1 MTSTVT
7 DFRLQDLPDETGNKT
22 ALLINPPVYDTQYW
36 PQWALPYGLLRIGAL
51 LRRHGYRQVVLF
63 DFLETSPD
71 DRRAVPQHRIDPHAQ
86 YDERDRPA
94 SRPRP
99 IVLEKAGERLE
110 LFKYHFGKPWETFDD
125 WLEAQGFTAA
135 HPPDEIWISAIMT
148 YWWESVRDLTARL
161 KRRFPRS
168 TIILGGI
175 YPTLCPEH
183 AAQYTSA
190 DLVVVGEVKEA
201 NNLWPDLALYT
212 TPPAYAIIT
221 PARGCP
227 YNCAYCA
234 QRTLNEG
241 RQSVEYRPVE
251 DIVAEMRYAHE
262 TYGVKDFAFY
272 ADYLPWS
279 PCFEQLLER
288 LAGENFY
295 FRLYAPEGFDPRP
308 LARSPR
314 LAELMK
320 KTRFQ
325 KIYLALENIDGS
337 WLETLDRRHVQLEHF
352 VRAVQNLE
360 QVGFPLRNMDVN
372 AFVLYGLPGETI
384 DSIVKTTLFASE
396 VVGSVIPMLFTPVP
410 TTALY
415 QKYLPYFQERGWDQ
429 DLHMLNGKLY
439 PFLEVNEGTIADYID
454 LQRLMFALNAHYRSK
469 SFQIFGGSRVSAAF
483 RANLGDDFE
492 HFLRQ
497 ALEKSTDN
505 AAVLQS
511 RHSD

>member
-7 DFRLQDLPDETGNKT
+7 DFRLQDLPGETGSKT

-51 LRRHGYRQVVLF
+51 LRRHGYRRVALF
-63 DFLETSPD
+63 DFLETSAN
-71 DRRAVPQHRIDPHAQ
+71 DRRAVPQHRIDSQ
-86 YDERDRPA
+86 ERYDERDRPA
-94 SRPRP
+94 GRPRP

-110 LFKYHFGKPWETFDD
+110 LFKYHFGRPWEEFDD

-161 KRRFPRS
+161 KRRFPQS
-168 TIILGGI
+168 TIILGGV

-201 NNLWPDLALYT
+201 NDLWPDLSLYPI
-212 TPPAYAIIT
+212 PPSYAIIT

-234 QRTLNEG
+234 QRTLNAG
-241 RQSVEYRPVE
+241 RKAVEYRPVE
-251 DIVAEMRYAHE
+251 DIIAEMRHAHD
-262 TYGVKDFAFY
+262 TYGIKDFAFY
-272 ADYLPWS
+272 ADYLPWA
-279 PCFEQLLER
+279 PDFERLLER
-288 LAGENFY
+288 LTQESFF

-308 LARSPR
+308 LAQSPR

-320 KTRFQ
+320 ETRFQ
-325 KIYLALENIDGS
+325 KVYLALENIDS
-337 WLETLDRRHVQLEHF
+337 AWLQALERRHANLEHF
-352 VRAVQNLE
+352 RRAVGNLE
-360 QVGFPLRNMDVN
+360 QAGFPLRNMDVN

-384 DSIVKTTLFASE
+384 DSVVKTILFVSE

-410 TTALY
+410 TTAVY
-415 QKYLPYFQERGWDQ
+415 QQYLPYFRKRGWDR

-439 PFLEVNEGTIADYID
+439 PFLELNEGSIADYID
-454 LQRLMFALNAHYRSK
+454 LQRLMFMLNAHYRSR
-469 SFQIFGGSRVSAAF
+469 SFQIFGDTRVSAAF
-483 RANLGDDFE
+483 RENVRNGFE
-492 HFLRQ
+492 RIVGMHT
-497 ALEKSTDN
+497 EGE
-505 AAVLQS
+505 
-511 RHSD
+511 